1 MARRQKFA
9 DGQSDAKSI
18 IPPLAVQRAAALGL
32 EMRRSTGRGGT
43 AVGIARARDLAN
55 GRPVSTRTIARM
67 RSYFAR
73 HAVDLIAEGSRPG
86 ERGYPS
92 PGRVAWQLW
101 GGDAGFKWV
110 SRLTR

>member
-1 MARRQKFA
+1 MAKRQKFNT
-9 DGQSDAKSI
+9 GRPGAKSI
-18 IPPLAVQRAAALGL
+18 IPPLAVQRAAARGL
-32 EMRRSTGRGGT
+32 EMRRLTGRGGT
-43 AVGIARARDLAN
+43 AVGVARARDLAN
-55 GRPVSTRTIARM
+55 GRPISPRTIVRM
-67 RSYFAR
+67 RSFFAR